1 MLWNWYTVDA
11 CFLSNNWHIKSKGMF
26 AGSCIGVILLV
37 ILLEFLR
44 RAGKDYDH
52 YILRE
57 HQRKF
62 ASATSAAS
70 SPRGS
75 TDEGEGR
82 KKEMSVVTRLLMRGS
97 MSANVFR
104 PTLSQQM
111 VRAGLHMIAFAVAY
125 FIML

>member
-11 CFLSNNWHIKSKGMF
+11 CFVSHSWHITSKGMF

-44 RAGKDYDH
+44 RAGKDYDQ
-52 YILRE
+52 YILRQ

-62 ASATSAAS
+62 ASVASAAS
-70 SPRGS
+70 SPSDS
-75 TDEGEGR
+75 TDEGVGR
-82 KKEMSVVTRLLMRGS
+82 RKEMVVMTKSLMGGS

-104 PTLSQQM
+104 PTLLQQM
-111 VRAGLHMIAFAVAY
+111 VRAGLHMVAFAVAY